1 LIPKEQGIGG
11 AKSLPA
17 RKAKRDSFN
26 DAISLAAWGGEQKV
40 RTLRI
45 CLCSSSPPVELK
57 LAKLYISSVL
67 RRTLIIATC
76 FLLVGLIGWLDYI
89 TGFENSLL
97 IFYLAPIAIGTWF
110 LGIGFGI
117 AIAILCV
124 IATILADLA
133 GGVPRVPVWNCGT
146 AFVAYLIFSFLLR
159 RYHSLLSEMHVR
171 VKERTAD
178 LQREL
183 ARRQQL
189 EKEIA
194 VVAEEERTRV
204 GRELH
209 DSLGQHLAGTGLLA
223 ETVANQLDKE
233 NNIIQPTARK
243 VVRLID
249 QGIELTREIARGLY
263 SSELD
268 GDGLFS
274 ALESLSRS
282 VGKGQVKCEF
292 EHSGK
297 PPRSK
302 ELATQVYWV
311 AREAVA
317 NALKH
322 GQPQHVW
329 IHLRTTDDYLRLK
342 VEDDGRGLSQSTR
355 EDGIGLKVM
364 AQRAE
369 IAGGRLRIEKAVQGT
384 VVHCEIPLSE
394 N

>member
-1 LIPKEQGIGG
+1 M
-11 AKSLPA
+11 
-17 RKAKRDSFN
+17 F
-26 DAISLAAWGGEQKV
+26 
-40 RTLRI
+40 
-45 CLCSSSPPVELK
+45 
-57 LAKLYISSVL
+57 
-67 RRTLIIATC
+67 RRGLIIVVC
-76 FLLVGLIGWLDYI
+76 LLLVAFIGWLDYVS
-89 TGFENSLL
+89 GFENSLL

-110 LGIGFGI
+110 LGIWFGI
-117 AIAILCV
+117 AVAILCV
-124 IATILADLA
+124 IATVLADLA
-133 GGVPRVPVWNCGT
+133 AGVPRVPVWNCGT
-146 AFVAYLIFSFLLR
+146 AFVAYLVFIFLLR
-159 RYHSLLSEMHVR
+159 RWHSLLNEMHLR

-194 VVAEEERTRV
+194 VVAEEERSRV

-223 ETVANQLDKE
+223 ETIANQLEKE
-233 NNIIQPTARK
+233 NSFIQPTARK

-249 QGIELTREIARGLY
+249 QGIDLTRKIARGLY

-282 VGKGQVKCEF
+282 VASNQVKCEF

-311 AREAVA
+311 AREAVT

-322 GQPQHVW
+322 GQPKHVR
-329 IHLRTTDDYLRLK
+329 IHLQTTRDYLRLK
-342 VEDDGRGLSQSTR
+342 VEDDGRGLSQGTMK
-355 EDGIGLKVM
+355 DGIGLKVM

-369 IAGGRLRIEKAVQGT
+369 LAGGTLRVEKVAQGT
-384 VVHCEIPLSE
+384 VVYCEIPLAE

>member
-1 LIPKEQGIGG
+1 MQRRSICLGVQRARQKG
-11 AKSLPA
+11 ALFK
-17 RKAKRDSFN
+17 
-26 DAISLAAWGGEQKV
+26 ISL
-40 RTLRI
+40 RSLFPR
-45 CLCSSSPPVELK
+45 VEF
-57 LAKLYISSVL
+57 KLYISPVL
-67 RRTLIIATC
+67 RRSLIIVTC
-76 FLLVGLIGWLDYI
+76 FVLVAFMGWLDYI
-89 TGFENSLL
+89 SGFENSLL

-110 LGIGFGI
+110 FGVWFGIGI
-117 AIAILCV
+117 AMLCV
-124 IATILADLA
+124 IATVLADLA
-133 GGVPRVPVWNCGT
+133 AGVPRIAIWNYAST
-146 AFVAYLIFSFLLR
+146 FVAYLIFSFLLR
-159 RYHSLLSEMHVR
+159 RWHSLLSEMHLR

-223 ETVANQLDKE
+223 ETVANHLEKE
-233 NNIIQPTARK
+233 NNTMQPTARK

-311 AREAVA
+311 AREAVT

-322 GQPQHVW
+322 GQPQHVR

-384 VVHCEIPLSE
+384 VVHCEIPLGE

>member
-1 LIPKEQGIGG
+1 
-11 AKSLPA
+11 
-17 RKAKRDSFN
+17 
-26 DAISLAAWGGEQKV
+26 
-40 RTLRI
+40 
-45 CLCSSSPPVELK
+45 
-57 LAKLYISSVL
+57 VL
-67 RRTLIIATC
+67 RRSLIIATC
-76 FLLVGLIGWLDYI
+76 FLLVAFIGWLDYVSGI
-89 TGFENSLL
+89 ESSLL

-117 AIAILCV
+117 AIAIFCV
-124 IATILADLA
+124 TATVLSDLA
-133 GGVPRVPVWNCGT
+133 AGLPGLPAVAIWNCGS
-146 AFVAYLIFSFLLR
+146 AFLAYLIFIFLLR
-159 RYHSLLSEMHVR
+159 RWHSLLSEMHLR

-194 VVAEEERTRV
+194 VVAEEERNRV

-209 DSLGQHLAGTGLLA
+209 DSLGQHLTGTGLLA
-223 ETVANQLDKE
+223 ETIASQLGKE
-233 NNIIQPTARK
+233 NNAIQPTARK

-249 QGIELTREIARGLY
+249 QGIELIREIARGLY

-282 VGKGQVKCEF
+282 ASNNQVKCEF

-297 PPRSK
+297 PPHSK

-311 AREAVA
+311 AREAVT

-322 GQPQHVW
+322 AQPQHVR
-329 IHLRTTDDYLRLK
+329 IHLQTTDDYLRLK
-342 VEDDGRGLSQSTR
+342 VEDDGRGLSQS
-355 EDGIGLKVM
+355 EIKGGIGLRVM

-369 IAGGRLRIEKAVQGT
+369 LAGGTLRVEKAAHGT
-384 VVHCEIPLSE
+384 VVHCDIPLSE

>member
-1 LIPKEQGIGG
+1 M
-11 AKSLPA
+11 
-17 RKAKRDSFN
+17 
-26 DAISLAAWGGEQKV
+26 
-40 RTLRI
+40 
-45 CLCSSSPPVELK
+45 CSPSPPVELK

-76 FLLVGLIGWLDYI
+76 FLLVAFIGWLDYI

-133 GGVPRVPVWNCGT
+133 AGVPRVPVWNCGT

-159 RYHSLLSEMHVR
+159 RWHSLLSEMHLR

-223 ETVANQLDKE
+223 ETVANHLEKE
-233 NNIIQPTARK
+233 NNTMQPTARK

-311 AREAVA
+311 AREAVT

-329 IHLRTTDDYLRLK
+329 IRLRTTDDYLRLK

-384 VVHCEIPLSE
+384 VVHCEIPLGE

>member
-1 LIPKEQGIGG
+1 
-11 AKSLPA
+11 
-17 RKAKRDSFN
+17 
-26 DAISLAAWGGEQKV
+26 
-40 RTLRI
+40 
-45 CLCSSSPPVELK
+45 
-57 LAKLYISSVL
+57 VL
-67 RRTLIIATC
+67 RRTLIIVTC
-76 FLLVGLIGWLDYI
+76 FLLVGVIGWLDYI

-97 IFYLAPIAIGTWF
+97 LFYLAPIAIGTWF

-133 GGVPRVPVWNCGT
+133 AGIPRVPVWNCAT

-159 RYHSLLSEMHVR
+159 RWHSLLSEMHLR

-223 ETVANQLDKE
+223 ETVANQLEKE
-233 NNIIQPTARK
+233 NNTFQPTARK

-311 AREAVA
+311 AREAVT

-329 IHLRTTDDYLRLK
+329 IDLRTTDDYLRLK
-342 VEDDGRGLSQSTR
+342 VEDDGRGLSQNTS

>member
-1 LIPKEQGIGG
+1 M
-11 AKSLPA
+11 
-17 RKAKRDSFN
+17 F
-26 DAISLAAWGGEQKV
+26 
-40 RTLRI
+40 
-45 CLCSSSPPVELK
+45 
-57 LAKLYISSVL
+57 
-67 RRTLIIATC
+67 RRSLIIVSC
-76 FLLVGLIGWLDYI
+76 LLLVAFIGWLDYV
-89 TGFENSLL
+89 TGFESSLL

-110 LGIGFGI
+110 LGIWFGI
-117 AIAILCV
+117 ATAIFCV
-124 IATILADLA
+124 TATIVSDLA
-133 GGVPRVPVWNCGT
+133 AGLSGVAIWNCVS
-146 AFVAYLIFSFLLR
+146 AFVAYLVFIFLLR
-159 RYHSLLSEMHVR
+159 RWHSLLREMHLR

-183 ARRQQL
+183 TRRQQL

-194 VVAEEERTRV
+194 EVAEAERNRV

-209 DSLGQHLAGTGLLA
+209 DSLGQHLTGTGLLA
-223 ETVANQLDKE
+223 ETIANQLEKE
-233 NNIIQPTARK
+233 SNTIQPIARK

-282 VGKGQVKCEF
+282 VANNQVKCEF

-297 PPRSK
+297 PPGSK

-311 AREAVA
+311 AREAVT

-329 IHLRTTDDYLRLK
+329 IHLQTTDDCLRLK
-342 VEDDGRGLSQSTR
+342 IEDDGRGLSQSTMK
-355 EDGIGLKVM
+355 DGIGLRVM

-369 IAGGRLRIEKAVQGT
+369 IAGGTLRVEKVAHGT
-384 VVHCEIPLSE
+384 VVHCEIPLAE
-394 N
+394 D

>member
-1 LIPKEQGIGG
+1 V
-11 AKSLPA
+11 
-17 RKAKRDSFN
+17 F
-26 DAISLAAWGGEQKV
+26 
-40 RTLRI
+40 
-45 CLCSSSPPVELK
+45 
-57 LAKLYISSVL
+57 
-67 RRTLIIATC
+67 RRSLIIVSC
-76 FLLVGLIGWLDYI
+76 LLLVAFIGWLDYV
-89 TGFENSLL
+89 TGFESSLL

-110 LGIGFGI
+110 LGIWFGI
-117 AIAILCV
+117 ATAIFCV
-124 IATILADLA
+124 TATIVSDLA
-133 GGVPRVPVWNCGT
+133 AGLSGVAIWNCVS
-146 AFVAYLIFSFLLR
+146 AFVAYLVFIFLLR
-159 RYHSLLSEMHVR
+159 RWHSLLREMHLR

-194 VVAEEERTRV
+194 EVAEAERNRV

-209 DSLGQHLAGTGLLA
+209 DSLGQHLTGTGLLA
-223 ETVANQLDKE
+223 ETIANQLEKE
-233 NNIIQPTARK
+233 SNTIQPIARK

-282 VGKGQVKCEF
+282 VANNQVKCEF

-297 PPRSK
+297 PPGSK

-311 AREAVA
+311 AREAVT

-329 IHLRTTDDYLRLK
+329 IHLQTTDDCLRLK
-342 VEDDGRGLSQSTR
+342 IEDDGRGLSQSTMK
-355 EDGIGLKVM
+355 DGIGLRVM

-369 IAGGRLRIEKAVQGT
+369 IAGGTLRVEKVARGT

>member
-1 LIPKEQGIGG
+1 VFQRSLIV
-11 AKSLPA
+11 
-17 RKAKRDSFN
+17 
-26 DAISLAAWGGEQKV
+26 AI
-40 RTLRI
+40 
-45 CLCSSSPPVELK
+45 
-57 LAKLYISSVL
+57 
-67 RRTLIIATC
+67 C
-76 FLLVGLIGWLDYI
+76 FLLVGFIGWLDYLS
-89 TGFENSLL
+89 GFENSLL

-110 LGIGFGI
+110 LGFWFGI
-117 AIAILCV
+117 AIAMFCV
-124 IATILADLA
+124 TATVLSDLA
-133 GGVPRVPVWNCGT
+133 VGLPRIAIWNCGT
-146 AFVAYLIFSFLLR
+146 GFVAYLIFIFLLR
-159 RYHSLLSEMHVR
+159 RWHSLLGEMHLR

-194 VVAEEERTRV
+194 VVAEEERSRV

-209 DSLGQHLAGTGLLA
+209 DSLGQHLTGTGLLA
-223 ETVANQLDKE
+223 ETIASQLEKE
-233 NNIIQPTARK
+233 NNAIQPTARK

-249 QGIELTREIARGLY
+249 QGIDLTREIARGLY

-282 VGKGQVKCEF
+282 VTSNQVKCEL

-297 PPRSK
+297 APRSN

-311 AREAVA
+311 AREAVT

-322 GQPQHVW
+322 GQPRHVR
-329 IHLRTTDDYLRLK
+329 IHLQTTDDYLRLK
-342 VEDDGRGLSQSTR
+342 VEDDGRGLSQSTMK
-355 EDGIGLKVM
+355 DGIGLKVM

-369 IAGGRLRIEKAVQGT
+369 LAGGTLRVEKAGHGT
-384 VVHCEIPLSE
+384 VVHCEIPLSAK
-394 N
+394 

>member
-1 LIPKEQGIGG
+1 L
-11 AKSLPA
+11 
-17 RKAKRDSFN
+17 
-26 DAISLAAWGGEQKV
+26 LAV
-40 RTLRI
+40 F
-45 CLCSSSPPVELK
+45 
-57 LAKLYISSVL
+57 
-67 RRTLIIATC
+67 RR
-76 FLLVGLIGWLDYI
+76 GLITIFCFFLVALIGCLDYV

-110 LGIGFGI
+110 LGIWFGI
-117 AIAILCV
+117 AMAVFCV
-124 IATILADLA
+124 IATIVSDLA
-133 GGVPRVPVWNCGT
+133 AGLPRIAIWNCGS
-146 AFVAYLIFSFLLR
+146 AFIAYLIFVYLLR
-159 RYHSLLSEMHVR
+159 RYQSLLNEMHFR

-194 VVAEEERTRV
+194 MIAEQERSRV

-209 DSLGQHLAGTGLLA
+209 DSLGQHLTGTGLLA
-223 ETVANQLDKE
+223 ETIASQLEKE
-233 NNIIQPTARK
+233 NNAIQPTARK
-243 VVRLID
+243 VVKLID
-249 QGIELTREIARGLY
+249 QGIDLTREIARGLY

-282 VGKGQVKCEF
+282 VGNHQVQCEF

-311 AREAVA
+311 AREAVT

-322 GQPQHVW
+322 GAPQHVK
-329 IHLRTTDDYLRLK
+329 IQLQTSSDYLRLK
-342 VEDDGRGLSQSTR
+342 VEDDGRGLPQNTTK
-355 EDGIGLKVM
+355 DGIGLKVM

-369 IAGGRLRIEKAVQGT
+369 LAGGTLRVERVARGT
-384 VVHCEIPLSE
+384 IVHCEIPLL
-394 N
+394 

>member
-1 LIPKEQGIGG
+1 MGYIGLVVRRSLIVVSCI
-11 AKSLPA
+11 
-17 RKAKRDSFN
+17 
-26 DAISLAAWGGEQKV
+26 
-40 RTLRI
+40 
-45 CLCSSSPPVELK
+45 
-57 LAKLYISSVL
+57 
-67 RRTLIIATC
+67 
-76 FLLVGLIGWLDYI
+76 LLVAFIGWLDYI

-97 IFYLAPIAIGTWF
+97 IFYLAPIAIGAWF
-110 LGIGFGI
+110 LGFWFGV
-117 AIAILCV
+117 AMAVSCV
-124 IATILADLA
+124 IATILADVA
-133 GGVPRVPVWNCGT
+133 GGLPRILVWNCVT
-146 AFVAYLIFSFLLR
+146 AFIAYLIFIFLLR
-159 RYHSLLSEMHVR
+159 RWHSLLSEMHLR

-223 ETVANQLDKE
+223 ETVANHLEKE
-233 NNIIQPTARK
+233 NNTSQPTARK
-243 VVRLID
+243 VVKLID
-249 QGIELTREIARGLY
+249 QGIDLTREIARGLY

-282 VGKGQVKCEF
+282 VANSQVKCEF

-302 ELATQVYWV
+302 ELAIQVYWV
-311 AREAVA
+311 AREAVT

-322 GQPQHVW
+322 GQPQHIR
-329 IHLRTTDDYLRLK
+329 IHLQTAGDYLRLK
-342 VEDDGRGLSQSTR
+342 VEDDGRGLSQAR
-355 EDGIGLKVM
+355 MKDGIGLKVM

-369 IAGGRLRIEKAVQGT
+369 LAGGTLRVEKAAHGT
-384 VVHCEIPLSE
+384 VVHCEIPLAE
-394 N
+394 D

>member
-1 LIPKEQGIGG
+1 M
-11 AKSLPA
+11 
-17 RKAKRDSFN
+17 F
-26 DAISLAAWGGEQKV
+26 
-40 RTLRI
+40 
-45 CLCSSSPPVELK
+45 
-57 LAKLYISSVL
+57 
-67 RRTLIIATC
+67 RRSLIIVTC
-76 FLLVGLIGWLDYI
+76 LLLVAFIGWLDYLS
-89 TGFENSLL
+89 GFESSLL

-110 LGIGFGI
+110 LGIWFGI
-117 AIAILCV
+117 AIAIFCV
-124 IATILADLA
+124 TATIVSDLA
-133 GGVPRVPVWNCGT
+133 AGLSGVAIWNCVS
-146 AFVAYLIFSFLLR
+146 AFVAYLFFIFLLR
-159 RYHSLLSEMHVR
+159 RWHSLLREMHLR

-183 ARRQQL
+183 VRRQQL

-194 VVAEEERTRV
+194 VVAEEERSRV

-223 ETVANQLDKE
+223 ETIANHLEKE
-233 NNIIQPTARK
+233 NSSIQPTARK

-282 VGKGQVKCEF
+282 VASNQVKCEF
-292 EHSGK
+292 EHIGK
-297 PPRSK
+297 PPSSK

-322 GQPQHVW
+322 AQPQHVR
-329 IHLRTTDDYLRLK
+329 IHLQTTDDYLRLK

-355 EDGIGLKVM
+355 KDGIGLRVM

-369 IAGGRLRIEKAVQGT
+369 LAGGTLRVEKAAHGT
-384 VVHCEIPLSE
+384 VVHCEIPLGE

>member
-1 LIPKEQGIGG
+1 M
-11 AKSLPA
+11 
-17 RKAKRDSFN
+17 F
-26 DAISLAAWGGEQKV
+26 
-40 RTLRI
+40 
-45 CLCSSSPPVELK
+45 
-57 LAKLYISSVL
+57 
-67 RRTLIIATC
+67 RRSLIIVTC
-76 FLLVGLIGWLDYI
+76 LLLVAFIGWLDYLS
-89 TGFENSLL
+89 GFESSLL

-110 LGIGFGI
+110 LGIWFGI
-117 AIAILCV
+117 AIAIFCV
-124 IATILADLA
+124 TATIVSDLA
-133 GGVPRVPVWNCGT
+133 AGLSGVAIWNCVS
-146 AFVAYLIFSFLLR
+146 AFVAYLFFIFLLR
-159 RYHSLLSEMHVR
+159 RWHSLLREMHLR

-183 ARRQQL
+183 VRRQQL

-194 VVAEEERTRV
+194 EVAEAERNRV

-209 DSLGQHLAGTGLLA
+209 DSLGQHLTGTGLLA
-223 ETVANQLDKE
+223 ETIANQLEKE
-233 NNIIQPTARK
+233 SNTIQPIARK

-282 VGKGQVKCEF
+282 VANNQVKCEF

-297 PPRSK
+297 PPGSK

-311 AREAVA
+311 AREAVT

-329 IHLRTTDDYLRLK
+329 IHLQTTDDCLRLK
-342 VEDDGRGLSQSTR
+342 IEDDGRGLSQSTMK
-355 EDGIGLKVM
+355 DGIGLRVM

-369 IAGGRLRIEKAVQGT
+369 IAGGTLRVEKVARGT

>member
-1 LIPKEQGIGG
+1 M
-11 AKSLPA
+11 A
-17 RKAKRDSFN
+17 F
-26 DAISLAAWGGEQKV
+26 
-40 RTLRI
+40 
-45 CLCSSSPPVELK
+45 
-57 LAKLYISSVL
+57 
-67 RRTLIIATC
+67 
-76 FLLVGLIGWLDYI
+76 IGWLDYVS
-89 TGFENSLL
+89 GFESSLL

-110 LGIGFGI
+110 LGIWFGI
-117 AIAILCV
+117 AIAIFCV
-124 IATILADLA
+124 TATILSDLA
-133 GGVPRVPVWNCGT
+133 AGLSGVAIWNCIS
-146 AFVAYLIFSFLLR
+146 AFVAYLFFIFLLR
-159 RYHSLLSEMHVR
+159 RWHSLLREMHLR

-183 ARRQQL
+183 VRRQQL

-194 VVAEEERTRV
+194 EVAEAERTRV

-223 ETVANQLDKE
+223 ETIANQLEKE
-233 NNIIQPTARK
+233 NSSIKPTARK

-282 VGKGQVKCEF
+282 VASNQVKCEF
-292 EHSGK
+292 EHIGK
-297 PPRSK
+297 PPSSK

-311 AREAVA
+311 AREAVT

-322 GQPQHVW
+322 AEPRHVR
-329 IHLRTTDDYLRLK
+329 ILLQTTDDYLRLK

-355 EDGIGLKVM
+355 KDGIGLRVM

-369 IAGGRLRIEKAVQGT
+369 IAGGTLRVEKAAHGT
-384 VVHCEIPLSE
+384 VVHCEIPLGE

>member
-1 LIPKEQGIGG
+1 V
-11 AKSLPA
+11 A
-17 RKAKRDSFN
+17 F
-26 DAISLAAWGGEQKV
+26 
-40 RTLRI
+40 
-45 CLCSSSPPVELK
+45 
-57 LAKLYISSVL
+57 
-67 RRTLIIATC
+67 
-76 FLLVGLIGWLDYI
+76 IGWLDYI
-89 TGFENSLL
+89 SGFENSLL

-110 LGIGFGI
+110 LGIWFGI
-117 AIAILCV
+117 AVAIFCV
-124 IATILADLA
+124 IATVLSDLA
-133 GGVPRVPVWNCGT
+133 AGLPRIAIWNCAS
-146 AFVAYLIFSFLLR
+146 AFLAYLIFSVLLR
-159 RYHSLLSEMHVR
+159 RSHSLLREMHLR

-183 ARRQQL
+183 VRRQQL

-194 VVAEEERTRV
+194 VVAEEERSRV

-223 ETVANQLDKE
+223 ETIANQLEKE
-233 NNIIQPTARK
+233 NSSIQPTARK

-282 VGKGQVKCEF
+282 VASNQVKCEF
-292 EHSGK
+292 EHIGK
-297 PPRSK
+297 PPSSK

-311 AREAVA
+311 AREAVT

-322 GQPQHVW
+322 AQPQRVR
-329 IHLRTTDDYLRLK
+329 IHLQTTDDYLRLK
-342 VEDDGRGLSQSTR
+342 VEDDGRGLSQNTR
-355 EDGIGLKVM
+355 KDGIGLRVM

-369 IAGGRLRIEKAVQGT
+369 LAGGTLRVEKAAHGT
-384 VVHCEIPLSE
+384 VVHCEIPLGE

>member
-1 LIPKEQGIGG
+1 M
-11 AKSLPA
+11 
-17 RKAKRDSFN
+17 F
-26 DAISLAAWGGEQKV
+26 
-40 RTLRI
+40 
-45 CLCSSSPPVELK
+45 
-57 LAKLYISSVL
+57 
-67 RRTLIIATC
+67 RRSLIIVSC
-76 FLLVGLIGWLDYI
+76 LLLVAFIGWLDYV
-89 TGFENSLL
+89 TGFESSLL

-110 LGIGFGI
+110 LGIWFGI
-117 AIAILCV
+117 ATAIFCV
-124 IATILADLA
+124 TATIVSDLA
-133 GGVPRVPVWNCGT
+133 AGLSGVAIWNCVS
-146 AFVAYLIFSFLLR
+146 AFVAYLVFIFLLR
-159 RYHSLLSEMHVR
+159 RWHSLLREMHLR

-194 VVAEEERTRV
+194 EVAEAERNRV

-209 DSLGQHLAGTGLLA
+209 DSLGQHLTGTGLLA
-223 ETVANQLDKE
+223 ETIANQLEKE
-233 NNIIQPTARK
+233 SNTIQPIARK

-282 VGKGQVKCEF
+282 VANNQVKCEF

-297 PPRSK
+297 PPGSK

-311 AREAVA
+311 AREAVT

-329 IHLRTTDDYLRLK
+329 IHLQTTDDCLRLK
-342 VEDDGRGLSQSTR
+342 IEDDGRGLSQVR
-355 EDGIGLKVM
+355 
-364 AQRAE
+364 
-369 IAGGRLRIEKAVQGT
+369 
-384 VVHCEIPLSE
+384 
-394 N
+394 

>member
-1 LIPKEQGIGG
+1 LNSTSPSYIID
-11 AKSLPA
+11 
-17 RKAKRDSFN
+17 RCF
-26 DAISLAAWGGEQKV
+26 GE
-40 RTLRI
+40 
-45 CLCSSSPPVELK
+45 S
-57 LAKLYISSVL
+57 
-67 RRTLIIATC
+67 LIIATC
-76 FLLVGLIGWLDYI
+76 FLLVAFIGWLDYI
-89 TGFENSLL
+89 SGFESSLL

-110 LGIGFGI
+110 LGISSSASQLPYSASPRRPLRPGRGSFRSGHLELWDRFRCVSYFYFPSPKV
-117 AIAILCV
+117 AILCS
-124 IATILADLA
+124 A
-133 GGVPRVPVWNCGT
+133 
-146 AFVAYLIFSFLLR
+146 
-159 RYHSLLSEMHVR
+159 EMHLR

-194 VVAEEERTRV
+194 VVAEEERNRV

-209 DSLGQHLAGTGLLA
+209 DSLGQHLTGTGLLA
-223 ETVANQLDKE
+223 ETIANQLEKE
-233 NNIIQPTARK
+233 NNTIQPTARK

-282 VGKGQVKCEF
+282 VGKNQVKCEF

-311 AREAVA
+311 AREAVT

-329 IHLRTTDDYLRLK
+329 IRLQTTDDYLRLK

-355 EDGIGLKVM
+355 KDGIGLRVM

-369 IAGGRLRIEKAVQGT
+369 LAGGTLRVEKAVHGT
-384 VVHCEIPLSE
+384 VVHCEIPLAE